1 MAIVKALENIMFWPE
16 FKNASEVV
24 IFTDDF
30 S

>member
-1 MAIVKALENIMFWPE
+1 MAIVKALEKIMFWPE
-16 FKNASEVV
+16 FKNANEVV